1 MYKKVDVNI
10 DSRSFNGLIVFYSV
24 VVCVVV
30 EVIQL
35 FLYYG
40 VNIMVV
46 DKNGFL
52 LLYYVIFYV
61 FLSQFDW
68 EIIWNEISVGGVF
81 YLLKI
86 DWRGCLVCFYEDDN
100 FFKNIEYYR
109 WLDIFIDLILYGFD
123 VDVVDKDG

>member
-1 MYKKVDVNI
+1 M
-10 DSRSFNGLIVFYSV
+10 LFYSV

-30 EVIQL
+30 EVIYL

-52 LLYYVIFYV
+52 LLYYVVFYV

>member
-1 MYKKVDVNI
+1 MYENVDIN
-10 DSRSFNGLIVFYSV
+10 SRNFKGLILFYSV

-30 EVIQL
+30 EVIYL

-61 FLSQFDW
+61 FLS
-68 EIIWNEISVGGVF
+68 
-81 YLLKI
+81 
-86 DWRGCLVCFYEDDN
+86 
-100 FFKNIEYYR
+100 
-109 WLDIFIDLILYGFD
+109 
-123 VDVVDKDG
+123 